1 MGTSSFTR
9 LASDLRKISIGS
21 GRSLGL
27 FHLPCCDLG
36 SRSRKA
42 RPAAAL
48 RLGQRPAA
56 RRVRAP
62 RPKRRWLSQNVA
74 PCRRSAGPARSLAG
88 PIGWASRCAPLL
100 RVRRGKP
107 VREPYQPRD
116 WPADRFAIGNRSRV
130 RECEDVPYAL
140 PQPQSR
146 TGCLDGCRT
155 ADADPLRTSRSR
167 SARAPAP
174 EPAPA
179 SPDAAAAVPYVCR
192 RQLPPKLAAPP
203 SGMAQ
208 RDRPIG
214 SEVHFALG

>member
-1 MGTSSFTR
+1 M
-9 LASDLRKISIGS
+9 SIGS

-48 RLGQRPAA
+48 GSVKGRGTTGEGASSEAAMAVPERRALPALGGAGTELDGADRVGIPVCTSPAGPSWETRSGTLSA
-56 RRVRAP
+56 AGLAGRSLRYRNSVTGARVRGCALRLAASP
-62 RPKRRWLSQNVA
+62 ITDRL
-74 PCRRSAGPARSLAG
+74 PC
-88 PIGWASRCAPLL
+88 
-100 RVRRGKP
+100 
-107 VREPYQPRD
+107 
-116 WPADRFAIGNRSRV
+116 
-130 RECEDVPYAL
+130 
-140 PQPQSR
+140 
-146 TGCLDGCRT
+146 GCRI

-179 SPDAAAAVPYVCR
+179 SPDAAAAVPSACR
-192 RQLPPKLAAPP
+192 RRLPPKLAAPP
-203 SGMAQ
+203 SGMAR